1 MWKILKFN
9 ISQSIDNPWLYP
21 SIHCVRSHL
30 AFSHLVC
37 SLLTSH
43 LFKLYFNLLL
53 VIELNQLRCPLH
65 YGEGAWPWRYWN
77 NLVLY
82 ICLALLQKRYSN
94 KECLYDMLHFTFMW
108 EIGFIHTKVEYRYEK
123 KHFFVENIVAISLQR
138 LGIENILSI
147 IVEIYGVVK
156 FSISIKKNGKKLCKL
171 MWVDL
176 KHIFFQLFQVKVDL
190 GFWQMSL
197 KYLYSLHYICNC
209 WVTYSN
215 SYSNN
220 RWRGLLLLKSFHSSL
235 LQGIINTKCVFGVY
249 EFGGEGTFARMDCL

>member
-1 MWKILKFN
+1 MVLCKTIWFYIFV
-9 ISQSIDNPWLYP
+9 Q
-21 SIHCVRSHL
+21 
-30 AFSHLVC
+30 
-37 SLLTSH
+37 
-43 LFKLYFNLLL
+43 LFHK
-53 VIELNQLRCPLH
+53 
-65 YGEGAWPWRYWN
+65 
-77 NLVLY
+77 
-82 ICLALLQKRYSN
+82 KRYSN

-176 KHIFFQLFQVKVDL
+176 KHSFVQLFQVKVDL

-197 KYLYSLHYICNC
+197 KYLYSLHSICNC